1 MKHMF
6 KWLFIT
12 ILLMSSLAAAI
23 FMILESGSFYQT
35 LYESES
41 HFYGYWAAALNEIF
55 MGIMAAVW
63 ITKRDKHGKQQSHFI
78 NYFFKLLLVI
88 LFITTISGASYYV
101 ASPII
106 NNIQNQENQ
115 SRILNIID
123 SQIANNKKS
132 LEIFSSQ
139 NQKMN
144 TALAA
149 KRTWES
155 QQQAKSIIG
164 GSQHSFALWFQL
176 SIVIL
181 LRFGIQSSNLGCVWL
196 AGWLYRKSEYQ
207 IETEDQK
214 PLLQSL
220 NNRKIETKPKIKSF
234 KCNKG
239 LTIKPKTKS
248 VKSNKE
254 STVLPKT
261 QPFEVNRKTNIKPN
275 IQAIK
280 NKKINTPVEAKTAPR
295 IAIKDQQ
302 DIKKEDVFN
311 RQDNINIIRKQ
322 IVNYLNLR
330 NEGILMR
337 DIAQA
342 VGVPEKS
349 MLDIQNN
356 KIPSH
361 RFDVKN
367 LETVLKKF
375 KIVFDQESASSF

>member
-1 MKHMF
+1 MKHIF
-6 KWLFIT
+6 KWLFIS
-12 ILLMSSLAAAI
+12 ILLLSSLAAAV

-63 ITKRDKHGKQQSHFI
+63 ITKRDKHGKQQSHLI

-106 NNIQNQENQ
+106 TNIQNQKNQ

-164 GSQHSFALWFQL
+164 GNQYTFVLWFQL
-176 SIVIL
+176 IIVIL

-196 AGWLYRKSEYQ
+196 AGWLYRKPAYK

-214 PLLQSL
+214 SVLQSL
-220 NNRKIETKPKIKSF
+220 NNREINTKPKI
-234 KCNKG
+234 
-239 LTIKPKTKS
+239 
-248 VKSNKE
+248 
-254 STVLPKT
+254 
-261 QPFEVNRKTNIKPN
+261 
-275 IQAIK
+275 QAIR
-280 NKKINTPVEAKTAPR
+280 NNKINTGIRTKTDPR
-295 IAIKDQQ
+295 VNLYKQQ
-302 DIKKEDVFN
+302 DIRKREVFD

-342 VGVPEKS
+342 VGVSEKS

-356 KIPSH
+356 KISSLH
-361 RFDVKN
+361 FDAKN
-367 LETVLKKF
+367 LETILKKF